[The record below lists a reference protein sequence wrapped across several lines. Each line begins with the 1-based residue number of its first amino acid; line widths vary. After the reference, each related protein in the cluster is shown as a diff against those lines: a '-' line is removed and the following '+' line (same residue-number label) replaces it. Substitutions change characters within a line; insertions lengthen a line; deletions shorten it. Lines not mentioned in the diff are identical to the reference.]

1 MKSLRRSFNRFC
13 FQHRDKGIP
22 NLMLYIVLGSA
33 LVSIM
38 SMFNGGNLLYDLLC
52 FDKEKILNG
61 QVWRLLT
68 FIFTE
73 GYQGFMGL
81 IFLYFFY
88 NLGRAVEMSMGTLK
102 FNLFYF
108 SGIVLMD
115 VFAMLFCPVNPVII
129 DGYIISPEDF
139 VSIYSQMA
147 FYLHLSLLLSYSVAN
162 PNAQFLIL
170 FIIPVKAWVMTIIY
184 LIIVLSTIF
193 NMSYPINLF
202 PHNLFPLVGLGN
214 FLLFSGKDF
223 LGIFP
228 YSWHI
233 KLGRLF
239 KKKEQKKTGPI
250 PFTPNSP
257 PYQKTNIPYTHRCE
271 ICGRTDVTNPELEF
285 RYCSRCNGYHCYC
298 EDHIGNHEHIE

>member
-13 FQHRDKGIP
+13 FQHRNKGIP

-38 SMFNGGNLLYDLLC
+38 SMFNGGNLLYNLLC

-61 QVWRLLT
+61 QVWRLFT
-68 FIFTE
+68 FVFTE
-73 GYQGFMGL
+73 GYQGFLGL
-81 IFLYFFY
+81 VFLYFFY

-102 FNLFYF
+102 FNLYYF

-129 DGYIISPEDF
+129 DGYIISSADF

-170 FIIPVKAWVMTIIY
+170 FIIPVRAWVMTIIY
-184 LIIVLSTIF
+184 LIVVLSTIF

-202 PHNLFPLVGLGN
+202 PHNLFPLIGLGN

-228 YSWHI
+228 YSWQV
-233 KLGRLF
+233 KFGRLF

-250 PFTPNSP
+250 PFTPNPP
-257 PYQKTNIPYTHRCE
+257 PYQNSHVPYTHRCE
-271 ICGRTDVTNPELEF
+271 VCGRTDVSNPELEF

-298 EDHIGNHEHIE
+298 EDHISNHEHIE